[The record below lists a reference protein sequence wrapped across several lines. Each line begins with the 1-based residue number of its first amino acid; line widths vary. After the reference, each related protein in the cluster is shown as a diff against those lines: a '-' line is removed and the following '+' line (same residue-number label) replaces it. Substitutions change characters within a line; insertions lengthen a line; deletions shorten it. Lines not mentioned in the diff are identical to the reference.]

1 MTPGQLRHAAA
12 WLKALSHA
20 AALRLRIPPPTT
32 ASPRDHLDAAQRVA
46 ATVMDRHMPIFI
58 VILTTIRCHSSLA
71 QNDFAKP
78 SSGISPGNGRWCHH
92 DAHGPSGNRPIRG
105 GTFNCGP
112 RPANAL

>member
-12 WLKALSHA
+12 RLKALSHE
-20 AALRLRIPPPTT
+20 AALGLRIPPPTT
-32 ASPRDHLDAAQRVA
+32 ASPRDHFDAAKRVA

-58 VILTTIRCHSSLA
+58 AILTTIRCHSSLA

-92 DAHGPSGNRPIRG
+92 DAHRG
-105 GTFNCGP
+105 KDDC
-112 RPANAL
+112 RACHQANWAASLL